1 MGTLFLDQFTYLHFS
16 SGILLYFW
24 GVPIVPALILH
35 TIFEFVENSNFG
47 MNLINRWFPFW
58 PGGKSYSDTFINS
71 LGDTLAL
78 LLDGILHIFLIIMA
92 QNTNILVATSSD
104 HNAISI

>member
-71 LGDTLAL
+71 LGDTIGFIIGWYSAYI
-78 LLDGILHIFLIIMA
+78 LDYYGSKYEYFSRHIK
-92 QNTNILVATSSD
+92 
-104 HNAISI
+104 

>member
-35 TIFEFVENSNFG
+35 TIFELVENTTIG
-47 MNLINRWFPFW
+47 MHIINRWFPFW

-71 LGDTLAL
+71 IGDTLGFIVGWTSAYM
-78 LLDGILHIFLIIMA
+78 LDYYGSKYKYFSRHIK
-92 QNTNILVATSSD
+92 
-104 HNAISI
+104 